1 MTLPDHNAGMRWAT
15 AINGQQPKAFECTTL
30 NGSFFRTNLGR
41 VINHLT
47 PALAL

>member
-1 MTLPDHNAGMRWAT
+1 MRWAA
-15 AINGQQPKAFECTTL
+15 AINGQQPKAFDYTTL
-30 NGSFFRTNLGR
+30 NESFFRTSLGR